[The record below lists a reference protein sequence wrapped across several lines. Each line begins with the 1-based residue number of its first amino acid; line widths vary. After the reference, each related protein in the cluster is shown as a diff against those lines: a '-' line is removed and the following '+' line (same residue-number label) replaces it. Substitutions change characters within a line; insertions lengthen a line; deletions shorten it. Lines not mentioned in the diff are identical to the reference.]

1 MMTERAEQAVA
12 HIEGRTRSVADILG
26 ERAEHAALQIE
37 GRTRTATD
45 LLAEKTEQ
53 AAVQVESR
61 TRVAAD
67 ALLER
72 SERIVQQIEART
84 GAVTEMLASRSE
96 SVTSQVESRTKAA
109 AESLN
114 ARLESLATSV
124 SQNTGEAERSMSQL
138 ANASTE
144 SMRTAAA
151 EVERVLTVVS
161 AGIGSA
167 LKQNA
172 NDVERTLLSVSAEV
186 ARGFV
191 GKSDEIAAAVSSRA
205 AEMTRVLDANSS
217 TLLAALSA
225 KSQEFTGEV
234 QKATH
239 SAVSAIESKGFDFTR
254 TMLENSNELAR
265 LINDAGETATARVN
279 QTMQNLQHTTREAID
294 QTQQI
299 ANDSVAQVMETHA
312 RLRGE
317 STTLFER
324 MREANVLLHEV
335 LTGAHE
341 NMAIIE
347 DSLTSRVTEFA
358 NAMNDVTA
366 RSGTVGEQ
374 INAHVESFRSDTT
387 AVLEN
392 LSGLAAQ
399 FAQQG
404 RMLVEAVDSVEKS
417 NRRTEETVSERRATL
432 EALVTTLDM
441 KSEDL
446 EQRLQRF
453 TALLDQ
459 SLDGAESRAREIG
472 RMIAESSTT
481 GTRTIAEQFELVRA
495 ATEEDSKRTSDLMR
509 EIYEQ
514 SIGETDN
521 YFRQSTERFAETLSG
536 MKEMAAEMQAQL
548 EQTRAE
554 LRRGILELPQETAE
568 NAAQMR
574 RVIVDQIE
582 ALAEL
587 NRIVSRHGRSIEAT
601 EPRRASEPVLAVV
614 GGGRAEPARPQAR
627 LPEQPQAPVRTAPP
641 PPPAPRAESYP
652 QSAPAG
658 RGNQSGWLSDLL
670 QRADDGQTPVAPPPG
685 RQLPPAAP
693 QRPLDSLDALS
704 ADIARLVE
712 HEAAIDMWDRYNRGE
727 RGAFTRQLYTMN
739 GQRTYDDI
747 RNRYRADRNFRA
759 TVDRYISEFE
769 RLLEDVSRD
778 ERGGQAMVRTYLIS
792 ETGKVYTMLAHAAGR
807 FD

>member
-1 MMTERAEQAVA
+1 
-12 HIEGRTRSVADILG
+12 
-26 ERAEHAALQIE
+26 
-37 GRTRTATD
+37 
-45 LLAEKTEQ
+45 
-53 AAVQVESR
+53 
-61 TRVAAD
+61 
-67 ALLER
+67 
-72 SERIVQQIEART
+72 VQQIEART
-84 GAVTEMLASRSE
+84 GAVTDMLASRSE
-96 SVTSQVESRTKAA
+96 AVSSQVESRTKAA
-109 AESLN
+109 ADSLN
-114 ARLESLATSV
+114 ARLEALAQSV
-124 SQNTGEAERSMSQL
+124 SQNTGEAERSMSHL

-144 SMRTAAA
+144 SMRSAAA

-161 AGIGSA
+161 TGIGST

-172 NDVERTLLSVSAEV
+172 SDVERTLLSVSAEV

-191 GKSDEIAAAVSSRA
+191 GKSDEIAASVSARA

-299 ANDSVAQVMETHA
+299 ATDSVAQVMETHA

-341 NMAIIE
+341 NMAVIE
-347 DSLTSRVTEFA
+347 DSLTSRVAEFA

-366 RSGTVGEQ
+366 RSGTVSEQ
-374 INAHVESFRSDTT
+374 INAHVQSFRSDTT

-404 RMLVEAVDSVEKS
+404 RTLVEAVDSVEQS
-417 NRRTEETVSERRATL
+417 NRRSEETVSERRATL
-432 EALVTTLDM
+432 EALVATLDL

-514 SIGETDN
+514 SIGETDT
-521 YFRQSTERFAETLSG
+521 YFRQSAERFAETLSG

-587 NRIVSRHGRSIEAT
+587 NRIVSRHGRSIEAA
-601 EPRRASEPVLAVV
+601 EPRRAAEPMLAVV
-614 GGGRAEPARPQAR
+614 GGGRTEQARPQAR
-627 LPEQPQAPVRTAPP
+627 LPEQPQAPARPAA
-641 PPPAPRAESYP
+641 PPPAPRGENYP
-652 QSAPAG
+652 PSAPAG
-658 RGNQSGWLSDLL
+658 RNNQSGWLSDLL
-670 QRADDGQTPVAPPPG
+670 QRADDGQAPVAPQPG
-685 RQLPPAAP
+685 RQLPPPPP

-739 GQRTYDDI
+739 GQRTFDDI

-759 TVDRYISEFE
+759 TVDRYIAEFE